1 MSEEETDRS
10 ESGSEESEPDRSVEP
25 PTYTS
30 WLRRGRWSLRNHSQG
45 RQERQGRGMISFETR

>member
-25 PTYTS
+25 PTYDI
-30 WLRRGRWSLRNHSQG
+30 LVEGGYGGR
-45 RQERQGRGMISFETR
+45 FEITRKDDKSDREEE